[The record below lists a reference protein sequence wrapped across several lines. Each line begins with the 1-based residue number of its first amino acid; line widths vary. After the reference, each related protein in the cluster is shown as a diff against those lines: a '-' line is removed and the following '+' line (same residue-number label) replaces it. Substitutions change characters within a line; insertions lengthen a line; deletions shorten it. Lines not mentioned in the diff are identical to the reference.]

1 MDTHREPTGSEDSA
15 PSTVSDAVSETPG
28 TVAVVIPARNEA
40 SRIALTVLA
49 ALRLPRVG
57 PVIVVDDASTDSTA
71 RVAEESGARV
81 VRQPLRLGRSA
92 AQQRGVDT
100 VRELAGT
107 GRLCLLFLD
116 ADLGADAAQAARLL
130 EPVLA
135 GTAGLALGVPSR
147 PEPEA
152 ETKTGTETETGTPAE
167 TGARARGRAATR
179 RARTGIR
186 RATGFESSAPLGGEL
201 CLSAAA
207 FAAAVS
213 GPTPVSTGPGLIIDL
228 LRQGFHAVEV
238 PLAVDHR
245 PSLRGLRAALRELG
259 RYRAV
264 GRELSARGGSRR

>member
-1 MDTHREPTGSEDSA
+1 
-15 PSTVSDAVSETPG
+15 
-28 TVAVVIPARNEA
+28 VIPARNEA

-81 VRQPLRLGRSA
+81 VRQPVQLGRSA

-116 ADLGADAAQAARLL
+116 ADLGHSAADATRLL
-130 EPVLA
+130 EPVLDGKA
-135 GTAGLALGVPSR
+135 DLALGVSGR
-147 PEPEA
+147 GA
-152 ETKTGTETETGTPAE
+152 DR
-167 TGARARGRAATR
+167 ARAGAAAR

-186 RATGFESSAPLGGEL
+186 RAAGFEASAPLSGEL

-213 GPTPVSTGPGLIIDL
+213 GSVPVVSGPGLIIDL
-228 LRQGFHAVEV
+228 VRQGFRPVEV
-238 PLAVDHR
+238 ALDLDHR
-245 PSLRGLRAALRELG
+245 PGRQGLRATLRELG

-264 GRELSARGGSRR
+264 GRELREASGRRHPS

>member
-15 PSTVSDAVSETPG
+15 PSTVSDAVSETLG

-147 PEPEA
+147 PEPE
-152 ETKTGTETETGTPAE
+152 TETGTGTPAE
-167 TGARARGRAATR
+167 AGARARGRAATR

-213 GPTPVSTGPGLIIDL
+213 GPAPVSTGPGLIIDL

-245 PSLRGLRAALRELG
+245 PSRRGLRAALRELG